1 VYVLRCGNLIALS
14 RYNLYIS
21 NDLSRF
27 HLEEKKKMS
36 TYDPS
41 GTASYTTG
49 LFGIPTKLET
59 AKVVVIPVPW
69 EVTTSYGSGTSQGPL
84 SVLKASPQIDLFDLE
99 LKTSFEQGFHM
110 LEIPASLQKL
120 NDELKPKALQVREH
134 LEEHGQL
141 SESMQTILDEVNR
154 GCAKMSDWVHQQ
166 SVQALKRGQIP
177 AVLGG
182 DHSSP
187 EGNIRAVSEA
197 LKGKVGVL
205 HVDAHADLRV
215 KYQGFERSH
224 ASIMHNVMTAA
235 WKPEK
240 LVQVAIRDFSQEEFA
255 LIRERK
261 DISTFF
267 DLYLKRD
274 AFEGKSWADQCAKI
288 VEILPQQVYVSFD
301 IDGLSPEYCPH
312 TGTPVPGGLTFDQ
325 ANYLLS
331 ALVQSGRRIVGFD
344 LNEVAPGE
352 ADEWD
357 GNVGARLLYKMCG
370 WAVMSASSADR
381 STTIS

>member
-1 VYVLRCGNLIALS
+1 MSEWVY
-14 RYNLYIS
+14 
-21 NDLSRF
+21 
-27 HLEEKKKMS
+27 
-36 TYDPS
+36 
-41 GTASYTTG
+41 
-49 LFGIPTKLET
+49 
-59 AKVVVIPVPW
+59 
-69 EVTTSYGSGTSQGPL
+69 
-84 SVLKASPQIDLFDLE
+84 
-99 LKTSFEQGFHM
+99 
-110 LEIPASLQKL
+110 
-120 NDELKPKALQVREH
+120 
-134 LEEHGQL
+134 GQ
-141 SESMQTILDEVNR
+141 
-154 GCAKMSDWVHQQ
+154 AA
-166 SVQALKRGQIP
+166 QALKRGQIP

-197 LKGKVGVL
+197 CKGKVGVL
-205 HVDAHADLRV
+205 HIDAHADLRV

-224 ASIMHNVMTAA
+224 ASIMHNVMTAP

-255 LIRERK
+255 LIRERQ

-267 DLYLKRD
+267 DLYLKREG
-274 AFEGKSWADQCAKI
+274 FEGKSWADSCAKI

-325 ANYLLS
+325 ANYLIGS
-331 ALVQSGRRIVGFD
+331 VVQSGRKIVGFD

-370 WAVMSASSADR
+370 WAVMSQPPK
-381 STTIS
+381 TI